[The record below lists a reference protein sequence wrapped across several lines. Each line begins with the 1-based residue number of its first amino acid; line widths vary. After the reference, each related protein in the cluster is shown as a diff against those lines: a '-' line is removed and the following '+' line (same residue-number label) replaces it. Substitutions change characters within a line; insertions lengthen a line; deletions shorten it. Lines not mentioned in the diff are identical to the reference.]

1 MQVKVTVNE
10 RGALRNGRFAFTD
23 RFTLVTELLQNGRRA
38 GATQIW
44 VMYDAQAK
52 ALTVEDDGSGI
63 ADFQKLLTIN
73 ESGWD
78 EATQQQEHAFG
89 VGFSNVLY
97 AAERC
102 TVQSRGLSMVFS
114 TDAAL
119 HQEPIDVVDDSTAHP
134 YRTRVVLEGVDLP
147 DLDKRMPELVRGFAL
162 PVTFNGVLMAR
173 PHSEN
178 GQADSACLS
187 FTSTPVG
194 LVYLHGRDSGE
205 PANGTYVYLQGFC
218 VHKPSWATHA
228 AVHVVHLD
236 AEQFIARLPD
246 RRVLIDEDEQLRL
259 VHAAQRGLWRSI
271 LCEAKC
277 RLSPEQFCDRYWEV
291 ARAWHCG
298 DVFDDVPALPKQ
310 VCAQITSYPIQASS
324 AAEDYLEEVARPM
337 TRREIEAGEVHLVD
351 LSSPDETNMALWMAA
366 RHLGYVI
373 VRTYGLSDQHWVH
386 AHVRHLEEE
395 DVDVTALGAGPTAM
409 FEGRW
414 IDARVQ
420 LCERVS
426 IRLSGVSCVEIADEA
441 VWDGQTLFVPQA
453 EASGAGVRQVS
464 NYVDCNDHFVE
475 DYFEADCDALA
486 TLIARLR
493 YTDPR
498 DALRSCLGELDLHQL
513 PLVCG
518 RDYLVRIDQRGQ
530 IESVDL
536 VETAVAVEAV
546 RM

>member
-10 RGALRNGRFAFTD
+10 RGALRNGRFSFTD

-44 VMYDAQAK
+44 VTYDAR
-52 ALTVEDDGSGI
+52 ALVLAVEDDGSGI
-63 ADFQKLLTIN
+63 ADFQKLLTFN

-78 EATQQQEHAFG
+78 QATQQQEHAFG

-97 AAERC
+97 AAKRC
-102 TVQSRGLSMVFS
+102 TVQSRGLSMAFS

-119 HQEPIDVVDDSTAHP
+119 NQEPIDVVDDSTVHP
-134 YRTRVVLEGVDLP
+134 HRTRVVLEGVDLP
-147 DLDKRMPELVRGFAL
+147 GLDNLMPELVRGFAL
-162 PVTFNGVLMAR
+162 PVTFNGVSMAR

-178 GQADSACLS
+178 GQAGVAGLP
-187 FTSTPVG
+187 FTTTPVG
-194 LVYLHGRDSGE
+194 RIHLHGRDSGE
-205 PANGTYVYLQGFC
+205 LANGTYVYLQGFC

-259 VHAAQRGLWRSI
+259 VHAAQRELWRSI
-271 LCEAKC
+271 LCEAKS
-277 RLSPEQFCDRYWEV
+277 RLSPEQFCDRYWEL

-298 DVFDDVPALPKQ
+298 DVFDDVPALPRQ
-310 VCAQITSYPIQASS
+310 VCAQITSYPIQPASGV
-324 AAEDYLEEVARPM
+324 EDGLGEVARPL
-337 TRREIEAGEVHLVD
+337 TRREIEAGEVRLAD
-351 LSSPDETNMALWMAA
+351 LSSPDETNMAHWMAA
-366 RHLGYVI
+366 RHQGYVI
-373 VRTYGLSDQHWVH
+373 VRTYGLSEQHWVH
-386 AHVRHLEEE
+386 AHVRHLEEDE
-395 DVDVTALGAGPTAM
+395 VVVAAIDAGPTAM

-414 IDARVQ
+414 IDACVR
-420 LCERVS
+420 LCERVA
-426 IRLSGVSCVEIADEA
+426 IRLDGEPCVEIADEA

-453 EASGAGVRQVS
+453 ESSGAGVRQVS
-464 NYVDCNDHFVE
+464 SYVDCNDHFVG
-475 DYFEADCDALA
+475 DCFDADSDALA

-498 DALRSCLGELDLHQL
+498 DALLSCLGELDLHQL

-536 VETAVAVEAV
+536 VETAAAVEAV
-546 RM
+546 QM